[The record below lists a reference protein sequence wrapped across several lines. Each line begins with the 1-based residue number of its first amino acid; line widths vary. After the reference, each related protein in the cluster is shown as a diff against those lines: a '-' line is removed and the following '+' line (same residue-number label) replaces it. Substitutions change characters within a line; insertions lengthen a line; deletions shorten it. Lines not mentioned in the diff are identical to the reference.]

1 MDDRP
6 ILYVFGGSNGA
17 GKTTYAR
24 AYLGSRP
31 KPARFLNADE
41 IARGLSPF
49 APEAVAVQA
58 GRLLISEFGAC
69 VRKGESFAI
78 ESTLSGHS
86 QARMIERAK
95 QSDFLIEIHYVWLPS
110 PGLAIQ
116 RVADRVS
123 RGGHHVPDEDVRR
136 RYFRSMENFLTVY
149 LPLADHWEVW
159 RNSGESSFKVADAL
173 EHDAAYVRSEIFGMS
188 PSTLQEPTSAIRR
201 EPSEREKARTTEKE
215 AAAALAAK
223 QVREEHRRWGH
234 KMVLWEDGQIVY
246 KDP

>member
-1 MDDRP
+1 MDGRP
-6 ILYVFGGSNGA
+6 FLYVFGGSNGA

-31 KPARFLNADE
+31 KPVRFLNADE

-49 APEAVAVQA
+49 APESVAVQA

-86 QARMIERAK
+86 QARMIQSAK
-95 QSDFLIEIHYVWLPS
+95 LAGFRVELHYVWLPS
-110 PGLAIQ
+110 AAMAIQ
-116 RVADRVS
+116 RVANRVS

-136 RYFRSMENFLTVY
+136 RYDRSMENFLNVY
-149 LPLADHWEVW
+149 LPLADHWELWQNAEEKFVPMA
-159 RNSGESSFKVADAL
+159 NSI
-173 EHDAAYVRSEIFGMS
+173 EHDAAYVRSEVFRMNA
-188 PSTLQEPTSAIRR
+188 STLQEPTASPRR
-201 EPSEREKARTTEKE
+201 ELTDAEAKRRQEML
-215 AAAALAAK
+215 AAAELMAK

-234 KMVLWEDGQIVY
+234 KLVLWKNGQIVY
-246 KDP
+246 EDP